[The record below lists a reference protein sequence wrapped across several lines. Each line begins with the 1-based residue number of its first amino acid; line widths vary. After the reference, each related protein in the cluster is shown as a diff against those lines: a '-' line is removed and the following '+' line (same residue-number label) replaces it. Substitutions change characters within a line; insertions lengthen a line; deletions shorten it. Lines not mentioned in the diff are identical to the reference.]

1 MMSEKR
7 FKKYRKKPII
17 VEAYQTDE
25 EKIIETL
32 EGKMKANKGDYIIK
46 GIKGE
51 LYPCKEDI
59 FYETY
64 DKVEND
70 TQYNGIARLK
80 EENEQL
86 KIANAKWLDKSLQD
100 RQIRYSN
107 TNHKELTKKYLLLK
121 EENEQL
127 RKQCFELEKDYLIET
142 SDISDKIYLDDEIKE
157 LKQKYGVK
165 DE

>member
-1 MMSEKR
+1 MSEKR

-70 TQYNGIARLK
+70 TQYNEVARLK

-86 KIANAKWLDKSLQD
+86 Q
-100 RQIRYSN
+100 
-107 TNHKELTKKYLLLK
+107 KELDNFKPVMF
-121 EENEQL
+121 QDM
-127 RKQCFELEKDYLIET
+127 RKGTIILYSKG
-142 SDISDKIYLDDEIKE
+142 DIDE
-157 LKQKYGVK
+157 
-165 DE
+165 